1 MSSNILSISA
11 ELSAP
16 PSSPSC
22 FRDLS
27 LQGSIRGYSVIALSP
42 KDLIDYYNIWFKN
55 YGLWDYL
62 DDLVEETVIR
72 EEQVKILITGGAGSR
87 LTAHN
92 LHETLKHIPY
102 LVFER

>member
-1 MSSNILSISA
+1 MSTKLLCISA

-27 LQGSIRGYSVIALSP
+27 LQGSLRGYDIIAVSP
-42 KDLIDYYNIWFKN
+42 VTFIDSYNRWFKN

-62 DDLVEETVIR
+62 DDLLPEGQIESHQITVEIS
-72 EEQVKILITGGAGSR
+72 GGENAR
-87 LTAHN
+87 LTANNIH
-92 LHETLKHIPY
+92 LVLGY
-102 LVFER
+102 L